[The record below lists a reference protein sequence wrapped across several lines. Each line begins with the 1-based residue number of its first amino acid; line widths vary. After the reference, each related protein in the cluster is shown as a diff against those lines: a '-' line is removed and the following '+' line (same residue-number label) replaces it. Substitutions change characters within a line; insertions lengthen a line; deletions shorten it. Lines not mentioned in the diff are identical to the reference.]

1 MSINNNNCCHLRY
14 LLITMDCPS
23 EEIGGLY
30 PLSGHT
36 TNDKIGNYNG
46 LSQCRSWM
54 GYFPCHVILDYKIG
68 HYNGLP
74 YCRSRWF
81 FF

>member
-1 MSINNNNCCHLRY
+1 LRY

-23 EEIGGLY
+23 EEVGGLS

-46 LSQCRSWM
+46 LSQYRSWM
-54 GYFPCHVILDYKIG
+54 GYLPCHVIL
-68 HYNGLP
+68 
-74 YCRSRWF
+74 
-81 FF
+81 